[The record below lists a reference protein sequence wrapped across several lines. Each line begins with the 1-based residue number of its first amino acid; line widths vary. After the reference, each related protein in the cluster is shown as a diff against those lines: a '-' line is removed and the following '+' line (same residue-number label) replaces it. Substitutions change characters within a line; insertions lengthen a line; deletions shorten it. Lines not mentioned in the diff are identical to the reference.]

1 MSKFTFR
8 NFKMTLI
15 YSMMNR
21 RKKSSFSPKR
31 YADNEGFLSIQM
43 TSIESIFVLA
53 TTVVD
58 AVEGRESKKKPH
70 NETQS
75 FGLLLNPRPLT
86 NGLNVS
92 RVNGIG
98 KQPMVVLARDI

>member
-1 MSKFTFR
+1 
-8 NFKMTLI
+8 
-15 YSMMNR
+15 MMNR
-21 RKKSSFSPKR
+21 RKKTSFSPKR

-53 TTVVD
+53 TTVLVVD